1 MHLCEKNKI
10 NLSNKS
16 YIISTKQI
24 DLKINSIWL
33 RSGVFILMVCL
44 LFSACSTKKNTFTRR
59 FYHNMTARYNAFFNG
74 NESFK
79 TGVVELEKL
88 NVDDYSKILKVF
100 KLGTLENATAQSTY
114 FDKAY
119 TKSSIVISRHSI
131 FIKRKEHVR
140 WVPEAYLLI
149 GKSYFYKQE
158 YKLASEAFDYIIK
171 TYPEFPTKYSAMLWQ
186 ARTYCEQKKYEK
198 AESMLDLVQSKID
211 KNKKLIPKQVLKDF
225 PVIYADY
232 YLKQE
237 NNEQAIEYLIAA
249 IDKNKKKSVRTRL
262 RFILAQVYQDMGK
275 VNSASKLYDKVIKM
289 NPPYE
294 MAFNAKINKA
304 MCYDASTGDSKEI
317 KKFLNKMAKDSKN
330 KDYLDQIYYALAEIC
345 MKESDTLCAIDNYK
359 LSATKSVSNNNQK
372 AKSYLK
378 LGKIYFSMPKYEMA
392 EMYYDSTMTVL
403 PKDYPD
409 YDKIKALAT
418 VLKDLVD
425 NLKVVELQDSL
436 QNLSKMTPDQRNK
449 IIDGII
455 TEVIKAEQIK
465 QQEEYQKQQNIYNAA
480 ANTIATTATTSWYF
494 YNTTAVNF
502 GKTEFIKKWGNRKLE
517 DLWRL
522 SNKAAESDFGT
533 SDNGSDSTGTDS
545 AKVVTITN
553 LKDKN
558 YYLKS
563 IPVTAKDLKKS
574 DSLIAVALYNIGLI
588 YQNDLADAAQAIKS
602 YEDLVKRFPDNASYI
617 MKSYYQ
623 LYLVYDNISDESKSN
638 YYKNLICTKEPESDY
653 CNIIKNPNYKK
664 ITTENKD
671 IASTLYKETYNAY
684 KAGKWDSVMTKS
696 IRAIA
701 MFGSDTSL
709 VPKFAYMKALA
720 YGKNKDSLDLVKTL
734 QSIIDKYPASNV
746 TPKAQD
752 LLDFYTGKT
761 IATAKKDSVLVSNK
775 GYTFDAD
782 AIHLYVV
789 EVTISKGTKISDVK
803 NAISDFNT
811 KNFSL
816 AGLTISNV
824 FIDNTHQIITVTNFS
839 DKVKGMQYYNLIKTD
854 KTVFAKLKPSDYKQF
869 IVSVDNYTAMYKAKD
884 IDNYYLFFAKNYLK

>member
-1 MHLCEKNKI
+1 
-10 NLSNKS
+10 
-16 YIISTKQI
+16 
-24 DLKINSIWL
+24 
-33 RSGVFILMVCL
+33 
-44 LFSACSTKKNTFTRR
+44 
-59 FYHNMTARYNAFFNG
+59 MTARYNAYFNG
-74 NESFK
+74 NESYK
-79 TGVVELEKL
+79 MGVMELEKL
-88 NVDDYSKILKVF
+88 HVDDYSRILTVF
-100 KLGTLENATAQSTY
+100 KLGTLENATSLNSY

-119 TKSSIVISRHSI
+119 TKSSTVISRHSI
-131 FIKRKEHVR
+131 FLKRKEHVR
-140 WVPEAYLLI
+140 WIPEAYLLI

-211 KNKKLIPKQVLKDF
+211 KNKKLLPKQALKIF
-225 PVIYADY
+225 PIIYADY
-232 YLKQE
+232 NLKQE
-237 NNEQAIEYLIAA
+237 NNEQSIEYLIAA

-275 VNSASKLYDKVIKM
+275 MDAASKLYDKVIKM

-304 MCYDASTGDSKEI
+304 MCFDASTGDSKEI
-317 KKFLNKMAKDSKN
+317 KKLLNKLAKDTKN

-378 LGKIYFSMPKYEMA
+378 LGKLYFSMPKYEMA
-392 EMYYDSTMTVL
+392 EMYYDSAMTVL
-403 PKDYPD
+403 PKDYPG
-409 YDKIKALAT
+409 YDKINALAS
-418 VLKDLVD
+418 VLKDLVE
-425 NLKVVELQDSL
+425 NLRVVELQDSL
-436 QNLSKMTPDQRNK
+436 QKLSAMSTADRNK

-502 GKTEFIKKWGNRKLE
+502 GKTEFIKKWGSRKLE

-533 SDNGSDSTGTDS
+533 VDAGTDS
-545 AKVVTITN
+545 TSADSAKAVTTTN

-558 YYLKS
+558 YYLKN
-563 IPVTAKDLKKS
+563 IPTSARDLKKS
-574 DSLIAVALYNIGLI
+574 DSMIAVALYNIGLI
-588 YQNDLADAAQAIKS
+588 YQNDLADAPKAIET
-602 YEDLVKRFPDNASYI
+602 YNELIKRFPENASYL
-617 MKSYYQ
+617 MRTYYQ
-623 LYLVYDNISDESKSN
+623 LYLVYDNLSNESKRD

-664 ITTENKD
+664 ISSEAKD
-671 IASTLYKETYNAY
+671 IAATLYKETYTAY
-684 KAGKWDSVMTKS
+684 KAGKWDSVMAKS
-696 IRAIA
+696 NRAIA

-709 VPKFAYMKALA
+709 VPKFKYMKALA
-720 YGKNKDSLDLVKTL
+720 YGKNKDSLNLVTTL
-734 QSIIDKYPASNV
+734 QSIIDKYPTNSV

-752 LLDFYTGKT
+752 LLDFWTGKT
-761 IATAKKDSVLVSNK
+761 VATAKKDSVLVSNK

-782 AIHLYVV
+782 AIHVYVV

-811 KNFSL
+811 KNFST

-824 FIDNTHQIITVTNFS
+824 FLDNTRQIITVTNFA

-854 KTVFAKLKPSDYKQF
+854 KTVFAKLKPSDYRQF

-884 IDNYYLFFAKNYLK
+884 IDNYILFFNKNYLK